1 MAIEC
6 LISILFLST
15 SSEYLSLANHTV
27 TKTVK
32 QMAKKLLIYYITVF
46 SFRFSVQVIPPGYG
60 NANNVLIL

>member
-1 MAIEC
+1 MAKK
-6 LISILFLST
+6 FLVFFSS
-15 SSEYLSLANHTV
+15 SSEYLSLSNLTV

-32 QMAKKLLIYYITVF
+32 QMGKKLIIYYIIVF